1 LLRQEIGPE
10 EMASRLESLAEEIR
24 LDDSVIKMVVEE

>member
-1 LLRQEIGPE
+1 
-10 EMASRLESLAEEIR
+10 MASRLESLAEEIR